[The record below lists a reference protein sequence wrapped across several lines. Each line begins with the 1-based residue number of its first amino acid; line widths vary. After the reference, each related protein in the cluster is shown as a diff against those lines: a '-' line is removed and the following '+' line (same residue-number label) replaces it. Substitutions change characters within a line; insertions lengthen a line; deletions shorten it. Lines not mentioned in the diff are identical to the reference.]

1 MYYMTFYSEVKFS
14 VKPYYSRYLEVN
26 NLVKSRWSADETY
39 RPYLQIEYTCMY
51 SNNIVKSKKIM
62 VCQIVWWYLNNLQ
75 GMHALIWV
83 VLHDAN
89 FVLKGWKKI
98 IRQDEQNIP
107 AGSQNYIVN
116 VNIKSKSTL
125 NYKLRISFFWDLI
138 LCTCTTT
145 NYPTSTC
152 R

>member
-1 MYYMTFYSEVKFS
+1 M
-14 VKPYYSRYLEVN
+14 
-26 NLVKSRWSADETY
+26 
-39 RPYLQIEYTCMY
+39 
-51 SNNIVKSKKIM
+51 KSKKIM

-116 VNIKSKSTL
+116 VNIKSKCTI